1 MEQGMKES
9 RIYLEGLAV
18 AAARAQ
24 LLDDASEIN
33 FSEAVSG
40 PRRPQFNLRHK
51 ECARVAQRPQRG
63 PQGRRP
69 RRRRSLLGAVAAR
82 RGGYGARGQDGEEPS
97 AAAKAEQAARR
108 GEERSHGEWRG
119 RWRLG
124 AGFAVARGP
133 WGVWVSLLGFG
144 L

>member
-1 MEQGMKES
+1 MEES

-33 FSEAVSG
+33 VSEVVSG

-51 ECARVAQRPQRG
+51 ECARFAQRPQRV
-63 PQGRRP
+63 PQARRP
-69 RRRRSLLGAVAAR
+69 RRRRSLLRAVAAR
-82 RGGYGARGQDGEEPS
+82 RGGYGARGRGGEEPS

-108 GEERSHGEWRG
+108 GEERGPGHGECVWRVAV
-119 RWRLG
+119 WRALTC
-124 AGFAVARGP
+124 RR
-133 WGVWVSLLGFG
+133 
-144 L
+144 

>member
-1 MEQGMKES
+1 MEES

-24 LLDDASEIN
+24 LLDNASEIN
-33 FSEAVSG
+33 VSEVVFG
-40 PRRPQFNLRHK
+40 PRRPQFNLWHK

-69 RRRRSLLGAVAAR
+69 RGRRSLLATVAAR
-82 RGGYGARGQDGEEPS
+82 RGGNGARGRDGEEPS

-108 GEERSHGEWRG
+108 GEERGRGHGKWRG

-124 AGFAVARGP
+124 GHWLRR
-133 WGVWVSLLGFG
+133 SRR
-144 L
+144 